1 MSDPPATPTD
11 LVARL
16 FDRTNAHDVEGLVG
30 CFAPDYA
37 LTNPAH
43 PARDF
48 VGREQ
53 VRRNWT
59 GLFAGV
65 PDLAASVRSMVADGE
80 RVWVELAMDGTR
92 RDGERVRFAGVQ
104 VFTVRDGL
112 VQGCRFYLEPVESD
126 GVDADAAVRQAA
138 GQP

>member
-1 MSDPPATPTD
+1 MSDLLIEPID
-11 LVARL
+11 VVARL
-16 FDRTNAHDVEGLVG
+16 LDLTNAHDLEGLVG

-37 LTNPAH
+37 LTNPLH
-43 PARDF
+43 PMRDF
-48 VGREQ
+48 VGQGQ

-65 PDLAASVRSMVADGE
+65 PDLAASVHRMVADGE
-80 RVWVELAMDGTR
+80 QVWVELAMRGTR
-92 RDGERVRFAGVQ
+92 RDGVAVHLAGVQ

-112 VQGCRFYLEPVESD
+112 IRACRFYLEPVELD
-126 GVDADAAVRQAA
+126 GVDADEAVQQAV